1 MAQLE
6 RPSLNGSVRETYFG
20 WLWTPLSAVDCIP
33 GRRSSPSV
41 AGGSGS
47 CLCCTRSVGSS
58 GSRNDARQTDTTVV
72 MENKLVK
79 YDILFSEIYLFLI
92 KYFFIIYF
100 LSKIG

>member
-6 RPSLNGSVRETYFG
+6 RPSLNGSVRGTYFG
-20 WLWTPLSAVDCIP
+20 WLWTPLAAVDCIP

-79 YDILFSEIYLFLI
+79 YDILLCEIYLFLI